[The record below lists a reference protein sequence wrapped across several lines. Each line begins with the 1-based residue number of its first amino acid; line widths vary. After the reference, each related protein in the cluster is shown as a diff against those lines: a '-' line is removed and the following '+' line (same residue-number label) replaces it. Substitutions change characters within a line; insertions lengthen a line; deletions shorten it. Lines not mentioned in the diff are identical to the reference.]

1 MDDLRHDS
9 RIVYSD
15 LFSGAWRRI
24 LERSRVK
31 GLSRKAARAERIAE
45 RIGVT
50 WMALTFPRQIRGWD
64 LRRNVVNFIG
74 QDAEASIACAISME
88 ALIDN
93 FGARDNSKQAC
104 LAAFDRWRTAIEQK
118 ASDTHTAQA
127 TNATILLRKVDFG

>member
-9 RIVYSD
+9 RIVYLD

-24 LERSRVK
+24 LEHSRVK
-31 GLSRKAARAERIAE
+31 RLSRKAAPAE

-118 ASDTHTAQA
+118 ASDKHTAQA